1 MLSVNR
7 EALKIAEN
15 MIKDAEQLSIDV
27 CELTNGATV
36 IDAGVRA
43 KGGLEAGVLIG
54 KICLGGLGEVSLYSH
69 WLDDILLPAVSVHT
83 DEPIVACLGSQFAGW
98 RIKVGDYFV
107 MGSGPA
113 RALAQVE
120 EKLFKEIG
128 YKDKANSAV
137 IVLETRELPNE
148 EVMQFIADKCGVD
161 VSKMYAIVTPTAS
174 ISGSVQIAARIVE
187 TAIHKITEVG
197 LNPDRILH
205 GFGNCPIVPVEKKDS
220 KAMGTTNDAILF
232 AGSVVLYIR
241 SKEEDELKS
250 IVDRTP
256 SSASKDYGRP
266 FYEIFKSVGGD
277 FYKIDPGIFAP
288 ALIVVND
295 MRTGVTYKAGH
306 INAKTLKKSLGFKE

>member
-7 EALKIAEN
+7 EALRIVKN
-15 MIKDAEQLSIDV
+15 MIKNAEQLSIDV
-27 CELTNGATV
+27 GELTNGATV
-36 IDAGVRA
+36 IDAGVQA

-54 KICLGGLGEVSLYSH
+54 EICLGGLGEVSLYPH
-69 WLDDILLPAVSVHT
+69 WLDDILLPSVSVYT
-83 DEPIVACLGSQFAGW
+83 DQPVVACLASQFAGW
-98 RIKVGDYFV
+98 RIRVRDYFV

-120 EKLFKEIG
+120 EKLFRKIG
-128 YKDKANSAV
+128 YKDKMDSAV

-148 EVMQFIADKCGVD
+148 EVMQFVAEKCNVD
-161 VSKMYAIVTPTAS
+161 VSKTYAVVTPTAS

-187 TAIHKITEVG
+187 TGIHKITEVG

-205 GFGNCPIVPVEKKDS
+205 GFGNCPIVPVGKKDS
-220 KAMGTTNDAILF
+220 KAMGMTNDAMLF
-232 AGSVVLYIR
+232 AGSVVLYVR
-241 SKEEDELKS
+241 SKEKDELKS
-250 IVDRTP
+250 IVDKTP

-306 INAKTLKKSLGFKE
+306 INSGTLKKSLGFKE